1 MLVLKVNYG
10 INKSNENV
18 MALTEQHITQ
28 DCKYFRNVCF
38 LCTAIL
44 VYLLP
49 PAHHGEVEVGISSR
63 INSYNLL
70 TSE

>member
-10 INKSNENV
+10 INKSNENL

-28 DCKYFRNVCF
+28 DCKYFKNVCF

-44 VYLLP
+44 VTLYVMLFILFS
-49 PAHHGEVEVGISSR
+49 VDIQC
-63 INSYNLL
+63 
-70 TSE
+70 